1 MAPNNKACNGQDIF
15 LGGGSRK
22 LGGRE
27 ERTAAWG
34 RGAGRS
40 RTPPRGKG
48 GNGKGRKGGRNGG
61 DDHDD
66 RFYEGGMR
74 SSRGDGG
81 GADPFSSFGGRRNGK
96 GKGKGEFRGKGEY
109 NNGYSDA
116 RDEGYSGGGI
126 KGRGK
131 KGGEDRLDGGRRA
144 GKGKGGGKA
153 GRKGKAGGKG
163 GKGAKKTITKNGVK
177 KTIGKIGKL
186 GKKAGAGKLAG
197 KGRRTK
203 GEKKEDKTVPTAEA
217 LDNALDC
224 YFDPTKK
231 VAVAATETSA
241 KKGKEGKELPN
252 EKILDDALD
261 SYMKGEKQAPA
272 PEPEKKAPKPEKKAP
287 KEYDVDTSKKSS
299 SGILKDA
306 DEPAEK
312 KQNDADAKMADGEKE
327 KTK

>member
-1 MAPNNKACNGQDIF
+1 MAPVNKACNSQDIF
-15 LGGGSRK
+15 LGGGARK

-34 RGAGRS
+34 RGGGRS

-48 GNGKGRKGGRNGG
+48 GNGKGRKGGRKGG

-74 SSRGDGG
+74 SSGFGG

-116 RDEGYSGGGI
+116 RDEGYSVGGI

-131 KGGEDRLDGGRRA
+131 KGGEDRLGGGRRA
-144 GKGKGGGKA
+144 GLGKGGGKA
-153 GRKGKAGGKG
+153 GRKGKAGGKS

-203 GEKKEDKTVPTAEA
+203 DEKKADKTVPTAEA

-261 SYMKGEKQAPA
+261 SYMKGEKKATA
-272 PEPEKKAPKPEKKAP
+272 PEPEKKAPK
-287 KEYDVDTSKKSS
+287 EYPVDTSKKSS

-306 DEPAEK
+306 DEPA
-312 KQNDADAKMADGEKE
+312 KMADGEKE